1 MPMIKNGELL
11 LKKFNF
17 LVLFSILFFCLFSC
31 KSLSLPEEN
40 VRALEL
46 LDNKSSFYLRIPA
59 SMDKKL
65 IEKILRNSV
74 QNLSPK
80 NAASVVERIDTIYVG
95 MIRSR
100 KGATFQLSADCNFP
114 KIVLDN
120 ALTKKNGWEKEFLSL
135 KNKEGKNVSY
145 SIFKNQNL
153 KLSCPSEHI
162 VCLGRDVLNM
172 VERYNSLNNENLDN
186 GYESLMQD
194 AYEWL
199 SYEDGIQDNQ
209 VRFFAQKPQS
219 FLTLLTGARL
229 NFQLINVRG
238 AMENDPLSDNQY
250 LLRLEFE
257 FKDSRTVPAARGAL
271 SLAFGLTDSNVFME
285 SPTHLVV
292 SGIKIEKQSLHKILV
307 L

>member
-1 MPMIKNGELL
+1 MTKNGEFL
-11 LKKFNF
+11 LKRFSF

-31 KSLSLPEEN
+31 KSLPLPQEN

-59 SMDKKL
+59 SMDKDL

-74 QNLSPK
+74 QGLSQK

-95 MIRSR
+95 MIRNR
-100 KGATFQLSADCNFP
+100 KGTTFQLSADCDFP

-120 ALTKKNGWEKEFLSL
+120 ALTKKNGWEKEPLTL
-135 KNKEGKNVSY
+135 KNREGKNVSY
-145 SIFKNQNL
+145 QIFKNQSL
-153 KLSCPSEHI
+153 KLSSPSEHI

-172 VERYNSLNNENLDN
+172 VEHYNSLYNENLDD
-186 GYESLMQD
+186 GYENLLQD

-199 SYEDGIQDNQ
+199 SYEDGMQDNQ
-209 VRFFAQKPQS
+209 VRFYAQKPQS

-292 SGIKIEKQSLHKILV
+292 SDIRIEKQSLYRILV